1 MEDRNKTLMKIASS
15 IGGITMVMVI
25 MVLVFAKQE
34 LWILAPIVG
43 FMSLFGV
50 CMGYFVTKK

>member
-25 MVLVFAKQE
+25 MVLVFAKHE

-50 CMGYFVTKK
+50 CMGYFVSKK